1 MQGISCVF
9 THAKPIVGVVHLPPL
24 LGSPGQALPLKE
36 VRARAL
42 ADASAL
48 IDNGIDGVI
57 VENYGDAPFFP
68 DCVEGHTVAVMAIIV
83 NEHRERFPKIPI
95 GVNVLRNDAKS
106 ATAIAAAANAD
117 FIRINVHTGVMLTD
131 QGILQGKAYE
141 TVRYRSVLQSDV
153 KIFADVAVK
162 HAVPIGQ
169 INLASVAQDT
179 YFRGLAD
186 ALIVTGAGT
195 GGRTDLK
202 QLKTVKDAVPQGK
215 VFAGSGVAADNLA
228 ETLQCADGVIVGTSI
243 KRDGVTTNEVDP
255 VRVRAL
261 IKARES

>member
-1 MQGISCVF
+1 MQGINCVF
-9 THAKPIVGVVHLPPL
+9 SRAKPIVGVVHLLPL
-24 LGSPGQALPLKE
+24 LGSPRQASPLNE

-42 ADASAL
+42 ADAEAL
-48 IDNGIDGVI
+48 IDNGIDAVI

-68 DCVEGHTVAVMAIIV
+68 DCVEAHTVAVMAIIV

-106 ATAIAAAANAD
+106 ALAIAAAANAD
-117 FIRINVHTGVMLTD
+117 FIRINVHTGAMLTD
-131 QGILQGKAYE
+131 QGVLQGKAYE
-141 TVRYRSVLQSDV
+141 TVRYRSFLGSNV

-162 HAVPIGQ
+162 HAAPIGQ
-169 INLASVAQDT
+169 FDLASVAQDT
-179 YFRGLAD
+179 YHRGLAD

-195 GGRTDLK
+195 GERTELK
-202 QLKTVKDAVPQGK
+202 QLKTVKDAVPHGK
-215 VFAGSGVAADNLA
+215 VFAGSGVAADYLA

-261 IKARES
+261 IDARGS